1 MQFISFVRRGRVG
14 FGALVGD
21 GVVDLSGRLG
31 PRARSLRHA
40 IAAERL
46 AEAADFVAGRAPEM
60 ALSDVTLLPPIPD
73 PAKIMCVGVN
83 YEKHREETRR
93 EAVGHPTI
101 FTRFADTLVAH
112 GAAIVKPVA
121 SDRLDFEGELALVIG
136 RGGRNIPAERALHH
150 VAGYA
155 PFMDGSVR
163 DFQRHTG
170 QFTPGKN
177 FPATGGFGPALV
189 TPDEI
194 GDVTALPIATR
205 VNGETMQEA
214 SLSDL
219 IFTIPRV
226 IAYVSTFTPL
236 EPGDVI
242 ATGTP
247 GGVGERRE
255 PPVFL
260 KDGDVVEVDVGRAGT
275 LRNVVMA
282 ER

>member
-1 MQFISFVRRGRVG
+1 
-14 FGALVGD
+14 
-21 GVVDLSGRLG
+21 
-31 PRARSLRHA
+31 
-40 IAAERL
+40 
-46 AEAADFVAGRAPEM
+46 
-60 ALSDVTLLPPIPD
+60 LSDVTLLPPIPD
-73 PAKIMCVGVN
+73 PAKILCVGVN
-83 YEKHREETRR
+83 YEMHRQETKR
-93 EAVGHPTI
+93 ETVGHPTL

-112 GAAIVKPVA
+112 GAAVVKPRV
-121 SDRLDFEGELALVIG
+121 SERLDFEGELALVVG
-136 RGGRNIPAERALHH
+136 RGGRNIPEERALDH

-189 TPDEI
+189 TSDEI

-205 VNGETMQEA
+205 VNGEVLQEA

-236 EPGDVI
+236 APGDVI

-260 KDGDVVEVDVGRAGT
+260 KDGDIVEVDVGRAGT